1 MELVS
6 VRLSPDGD
14 GVRVTDRD
22 SDSDSVTSFRLSDL
36 SNVRVICQCSQFAGY
51 WSNRHSCTEGGYPA
65 AAFAAAPAAAA
76 DWPFLGQI
84 SGSQCT
90 CEAVWFIYLR
100 VTQGIMTSKQRLASC
115 TATGGRPQCP
125 DQPLAMFR
133 GPAHTGAGR
142 RPN

>member
-1 MELVS
+1 MTLTIRSRILRSVASNRTYFGVTRRFVCNHPHPASQHPIPDAENLPLLMINKANVS
-6 VRLSPDGD
+6 V
-14 GVRVTDRD
+14 
-22 SDSDSVTSFRLSDL
+22 
-36 SNVRVICQCSQFAGY
+36 
-51 WSNRHSCTEGGYPA
+51 YPA